1 MELILIISLVASLIA
16 NGILIYRGITL
27 IRELE
32 TLESQYNNLIE
43 SYEETTTEMLEQMKS
58 LDLNGSFEADD
69 EVGAVFT
76 QLKDLIESYKELR

>member
-27 IRELE
+27 IKELE

>member
-1 MELILIISLVASLIA
+1 MELILIISLVVSLIA

-32 TLESQYNNLIE
+32 TIETQYNNLIDT
-43 SYEETTTEMLEQMKS
+43 YEETTTEMLEQMKS